1 LVESLMSLS
10 APGRSAT
17 VIRVETLRV
26 GAEPF
31 PGYRLTR
38 FLGRG
43 AYGEVWEA
51 TRDGEGLCN
60 VALKFVPCENQ
71 ANATMEVRGLE
82 AIRKLR
88 HRYLLSVDQVWCG
101 AGYIVMSMELAE
113 GSLLD
118 LLGVYLTDMGMPIV
132 PWHLCLFLTQA
143 ASAIDFL
150 NTRQHHIDGRR
161 VAVRHCDIKPSN
173 LLLMPDGSVK
183 VSDFTLAVQTTS
195 SIDYHRRAGTLAYTA
210 PEVFQRQLSERTD
223 QYALAVTYCQ
233 LRGNALPFTDTPPKF
248 DRTYVRPPPD
258 LSMLS
263 PEERPIIARGLAPVP
278 QDRWPSC
285 MEMMRRLSECHE

>member
-1 LVESLMSLS
+1 
-10 APGRSAT
+10 

-26 GAEPF
+26 GSEPF

-51 TRDGEGLCN
+51 ARQGHPS
-60 VALKFVPCENQ
+60 VALKFVRCENS

-82 AIRKLR
+82 AIRRLR
-88 HRYLLSVDQVWCG
+88 HRYLLEVDQVWCG

-118 LLGVYLTDMGMPIV
+118 LLGVYLTDMGFPIV
-132 PWHLCLFLTQA
+132 PKHLCHFLSQA

-150 NTRQHHIDGRR
+150 NTRQHLIDGRR

-173 LLLMPDGSVK
+173 LLLMQDGSVK

-195 SIDYHRRAGTLAYTA
+195 PMDYQRRAGTLDYVA

-233 LRGNALPFTDTPPKF
+233 LRGNRLPFIDTPGQF
-248 DRTYVRPPPD
+248 ERTYVRPAPD
-258 LSMLS
+258 LTMLS
-263 PEERPIIARGLAPVP
+263 PEEQPIIARSLAPVP
-278 QDRWPSC
+278 QDRWHSC
-285 MEMMRRLSECHE
+285 MEMMRRLTQCHELVAH

>member
-1 LVESLMSLS
+1 
-10 APGRSAT
+10 

-43 AYGEVWEA
+43 TYGEVWEA
-51 TRDGEGLCN
+51 TREQGPK
-60 VALKFVPCENQ
+60 VALKFVPCENS

-88 HRYLLSVDQVWCG
+88 HRHLLEVDKVWCS

-113 GSLLD
+113 GSLLE
-118 LLGVYLTDMGMPIV
+118 LLEVFLTDMGMPIA
-132 PWHLCLFLTQA
+132 PWHLCHFLTQA
-143 ASAIDFL
+143 ATAIDFL
-150 NTRQHHIDGRR
+150 NTRQHMIDGRR

-173 LLLMPDGSVK
+173 LLLMPDGSIK
-183 VSDFTLAVQTTS
+183 VSDYTLAVQSTS
-195 SIDYHRRAGTLAYTA
+195 PMDYQRRAGTLDFTA
-210 PEVFQRQLSERTD
+210 PEVFHRQLSERTD

-233 LRGNALPFTDTPPKF
+233 LRGNRLPFTDTPARF
-248 DRTYVRPPPD
+248 ECSYVRPAPD
-258 LSMLS
+258 LSMLA
-263 PEERPIIARGLAPVP
+263 PDEQPIIARALAPVP

-285 MEMMRRLSECHE
+285 TEMMQRLSLCHD

>member
-1 LVESLMSLS
+1 MSPS
-10 APGRSAT
+10 APGRSTT
-17 VIRVETLRV
+17 VIRVETLQA

-51 TRDGEGLCN
+51 TREGRPN
-60 VALKFVPCENQ
+60 VALKFVPTENS

-88 HRYLLSVDQVWCG
+88 HRYLLEVDQVWCG
-101 AGYIVMSMELAE
+101 AGYIIMSMELAE

-132 PWHLCLFLTQA
+132 PKHLCHFLTQA

-150 NTRQHHIDGRR
+150 NTRQHLIDGRR

-183 VSDFTLAVQTTS
+183 VSDFTLSVQTTS
-195 SIDYHRRAGTLAYTA
+195 PIDYQRRAGTLDFTG

-223 QYALAVTYCQ
+223 QYALA
-233 LRGNALPFTDTPPKF
+233 
-248 DRTYVRPPPD
+248 
-258 LSMLS
+258 
-263 PEERPIIARGLAPVP
+263 
-278 QDRWPSC
+278 
-285 MEMMRRLSECHE
+285 

>member
-1 LVESLMSLS
+1 MSRS
-10 APGRSAT
+10 APGRSTT

-26 GAEPF
+26 GSEPF

-51 TRDGEGLCN
+51 ASEERPN
-60 VALKFVPCENQ
+60 VAMKFLPCENSS
-71 ANATMEVRGLE
+71 NATQEVRGLE

-88 HRYLLSVDQVWCG
+88 HRYLLDVDKVWCA
-101 AGYIVMSMELAE
+101 AGYVVMSMELAE

-118 LLGVYLTDMGMPIV
+118 LLDVYLTEMGKPIV
-132 PWHLCLFLTQA
+132 PKHLCHFLTQA

-150 NTRQHHIDGRR
+150 NARQHLIDGRR

-195 SIDYHRRAGTLAYTA
+195 TMDYHRRAGTLAFVA

-223 QYALAVTYCQ
+223 QYALAISYCQ
-233 LRGNALPFTDTPPKF
+233 LRGNRMPFTDTPAKF
-248 DRTYVRPPPD
+248 VQTYVRPAPD
-258 LSMLS
+258 LSMLP
-263 PEERPIIARGLAPVP
+263 PEERPIIARALAPVP

-285 MEMMRRLSECHE
+285 MELMHRLTQCHEKAR